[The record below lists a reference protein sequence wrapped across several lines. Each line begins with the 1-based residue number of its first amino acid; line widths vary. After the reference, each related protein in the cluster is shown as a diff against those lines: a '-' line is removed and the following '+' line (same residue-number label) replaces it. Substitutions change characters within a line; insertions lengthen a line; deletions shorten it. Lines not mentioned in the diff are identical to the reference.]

1 MILKEDHCILE
12 GKEEA
17 VRLLTDKAKELG
29 RAPKKQDFHPRVAGA
44 IKEQL
49 GPWPRALETVGLKE
63 IGQTYLNR
71 QAKRQEKRKKRRRK
85 RKQTE

>member
-1 MILKEDHCILE
+1 MLREDRCFLE
-12 GKEEA
+12 GREEA
-17 VRLLTDKAKELG
+17 VRLLMEKAEELG
-29 RAPKKQDFHPRVAGA
+29 RIPKKQDFHPRVAGA

-63 IGQTYLNR
+63 AGQTYLKRKLRR
-71 QAKRQEKRKKRRRK
+71 QAKRNKRLRK

>member
-1 MILKEDHCILE
+1 MILKEDRCILE

-17 VRLLTDKAKELG
+17 VRLLMEKAEELG
-29 RAPKKQDFHPRVAGA
+29 RIPKKQDFHPRVVGA

-49 GPWPRALETVGLKE
+49 GPWPRALEVVGLKE
-63 IGQTYLNR
+63 TGQTYLNR
-71 QAKRQEKRKKRRRK
+71 QAKRQEKRKKHCRK